1 MAADIGRPARAD
13 IDLTPYSRIG
23 ETAWFAGAG
32 SVLIIFGWMVLVFMV
47 SAASRSLAVAVLL
60 GGGTLLAI
68 AVLFVTTS
76 IQRLSSST
84 AGTKRPFLLPE
95 DRAKPAPGFDRTFG
109 EIVDQVAALK
119 LIPTRMTAEEARES
133 ERISAGQRA
142 QAIAYAAGGFLV
154 VLIGVPLIL
163 LLRLGGG
170 LLAPA
175 VMLLVGG
182 MYALFNRGRRAMLQ
196 SAETV
201 TRYDRRPPILFLR
214 SFRDD
219 KVRLM
224 QRVNIAGL
232 PGAQGLRLEEAL
244 AFMIRGLGP
253 FLAVGEPGEGL
264 PQLGAARAYLA
275 DDKWQAQVSAWIRA
289 ARFIVMQCGP
299 TKWIHWEMQNII
311 ANERIGH
318 LLLVLPPGRKP
329 GSKADRDRRLRWDNI
344 VRSLE
349 ATPYGP
355 ALKALDVG
363 DVLLVQFLADH
374 GLRVYRSR
382 GDLAQDYE
390 LAMTLA
396 IYAATGRG
404 APAAAAA

>member
-1 MAADIGRPARAD
+1 MTSDAGRPAGGD
-13 IDLTPYSRIG
+13 IDLTPYSRIN

-32 SVLIIFGWMVLVFMV
+32 AILIIFGWMFLVFML
-47 SAASRSLAVAVLL
+47 AATTRSVGFILFL
-60 GGGTLLAI
+60 GGGTLLALL
-68 AVLFVTTS
+68 ALFIVTS

-95 DRAKPAPGFDRTFG
+95 DRNKPVPGFGCTFG
-109 EIVDQVAALK
+109 EVVDQVSALK
-119 LIPTRMTAEEARES
+119 LVPPRMTAEEARES
-133 ERISAGQRA
+133 ERVSAGQRTR
-142 QAIAYAAGGFLV
+142 AIAFAAGGFLV
-154 VLIGVPLIL
+154 VLIGLPLVL

-175 VMLLVGG
+175 VMLVVAG
-182 MYALFNRGRRAMLQ
+182 MYALFNLGRRAMLQ

-201 TRYDRRPPILFLR
+201 QRYDRRPPILFLR

-224 QRVNIAGL
+224 QRVTIAGL

-244 AFMIRGLGP
+244 SFMIRGLGP

-275 DDKWQAQVSAWIRA
+275 DDKWQAQVTEWIRA
-289 ARFIVMQCGP
+289 ARFIIMQCGP
-299 TKWIHWEMQNII
+299 TQWIHWEMQNII
-311 ANERIGH
+311 ANDRIGH
-318 LLLVLPPGRKP
+318 LMLVLPPGRR
-329 GSKADRDRRLRWDNI
+329 GGKADRDRRARWDNI

-355 ALKALDVG
+355 ALRALDIANL
-363 DVLLVQFLADH
+363 LLVQFLEDH
-374 GLRVYRSR
+374 TLRVYRSR
-382 GDLAQDYE
+382 GDVVQDYE
-390 LAMTLA
+390 LAMNLA
-396 IYAATGRG
+396 IYASVAGPHVRR
-404 APAAAAA
+404 AA